1 MNADTALDANCTCSG
16 PEKGPHLPHP
26 HSGGEAAPRWPA
38 PPTPPHPTIQG
49 NLPFSFASAATA
61 GLKACVFGN
70 SNQLQI
76 LSEALSSHF
85 MFVGGD
91 GSKAHFIINKNKGGR
106 EEIKA

>member
-1 MNADTALDANCTCSG
+1 MQTAPARVLRRAHICPSLT
-16 PEKGPHLPHP
+16 L
-26 HSGGEAAPRWPA
+26 GGRLLHAGLT
-38 PPTPPHPTIQG
+38 PPPPPHPTIQG
-49 NLPFSFASAATA
+49 NLPFSFASAATT